1 MRFYDNGS
9 GYSVTVTRREVED
22 FVSRWPCCSLPRRA
36 ITFCFDK
43 SNGDLVDILPESIS
57 HKVDGPE
64 SLALS
69 QDAQAYGVK
78 RLRAARGE
86 SNA

>member
-22 FVSRWPCCSLPRRA
+22 FARRWPCCSLPRHA

-43 SNGDLVDILPESIS
+43 RSGDLVDILPERIA

-64 SLALS
+64 ALALS
-69 QDAQAYGVK
+69 NDAQAYGIK
-78 RLRAARGE
+78 RLAACGVQE
-86 SNA
+86 N